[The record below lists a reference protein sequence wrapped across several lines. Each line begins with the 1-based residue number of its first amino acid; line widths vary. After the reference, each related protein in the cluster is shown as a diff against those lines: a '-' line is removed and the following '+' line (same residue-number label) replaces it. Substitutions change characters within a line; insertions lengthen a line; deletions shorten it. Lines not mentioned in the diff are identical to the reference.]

1 MKNNSKFFKT
11 KKFLPVDNFFMNVL
25 YDKKFGYYTN
35 NCTLGKKGDFITSPK
50 ISKLFSEI
58 IAIWIISAWQILGK
72 PKYLNVVE
80 LGPGDGSMI
89 KDMLSVFKKFP
100 EFNSSK
106 KISLYEKSDL
116 LKKIQKKNINSSKVY
131 WLDNLKNLRN
141 GPVVFF
147 GNEFLDAIPIKQFK
161 VIKGQLFEKYYSI
174 KMNGKIEEVFK
185 KASKKDAADIMS
197 YKSLRKL
204 KFVEYPK
211 EGLKELKK
219 IIKKITKLKGC
230 LLMIDYGY
238 LGSLNKDTYQSVWK
252 HKKNPLLHNLGKADI
267 TSLVNFS
274 LLNEYFIKNNLKVKK
289 IVTQQRFL
297 KNMGII
303 ERANLIS
310 KKMKFSEQSNLYNRL
325 RRLLSKNSMGEI
337 FKVSLTYKSK
347 SNNFY
352 GFN

>member
-1 MKNNSKFFKT
+1 
-11 KKFLPVDNFFMNVL
+11 
-25 YDKKFGYYTN
+25 
-35 NCTLGKKGDFITSPK
+35 
-50 ISKLFSEI
+50 
-58 IAIWIISAWQILGK
+58 
-72 PKYLNVVE
+72 
-80 LGPGDGSMI
+80 
-89 KDMLSVFKKFP
+89 
-100 EFNSSK
+100 
-106 KISLYEKSDL
+106 
-116 LKKIQKKNINSSKVY
+116 
-131 WLDNLKNLRN
+131 
-141 GPVVFF
+141 
-147 GNEFLDAIPIKQFK
+147 
-161 VIKGQLFEKYYSI
+161 
-174 KMNGKIEEVFK
+174 
-185 KASKKDAADIMS
+185 MS
-197 YKSLRKL
+197 YKSLRNL

-219 IIKKITKLKGC
+219 IIKKLQTQGMFVNDRLWIFRVP
-230 LLMIDYGY
+230 
-238 LGSLNKDTYQSVWK
+238 NKDTYQSVWK